1 MNNSVFGKTTEN
13 FRKRIKVKLV
23 NNTKDYKN
31 NVSKSIFI
39 SQKIFTRNFV
49 AIHEIQRV
57 LTLDKLT
64 YVGLSIF
71 DLSKLLMYEFDYKNI
86 KRKYNANLLFTDTDC
101 QVSEIETNN
110 AYEDFYG
117 DKNLFDFSDYPQN

>member
-86 KRKYNANLLFTDTDC
+86 KRKYSANLLFTDTDC
-101 QVSEIETNN
+101 
-110 AYEDFYG
+110 
-117 DKNLFDFSDYPQN
+117 